1 MIIFLKEK
9 MINLKT
15 SIKKKKSIALIQG
28 LAKYRTWVY
37 ILPLNFCLNP
47 KLAGKIHVCASDWVR
62 SELGCWVPQSRKGR
76 ASYLVDDLHRRSTDE
91 DHAQSSPRTKRC
103 CCREGPGRE
112 IGSRDR

>member
-47 KLAGKIHVCASDWVR
+47 KLVGKIHVCARLLAIGSGPNWDA
-62 SELGCWVPQSRKGR
+62 GFRKAG
-76 ASYLVDDLHRRSTDE
+76 
-91 DHAQSSPRTKRC
+91 
-103 CCREGPGRE
+103 REGQRT
-112 IGSRDR
+112 